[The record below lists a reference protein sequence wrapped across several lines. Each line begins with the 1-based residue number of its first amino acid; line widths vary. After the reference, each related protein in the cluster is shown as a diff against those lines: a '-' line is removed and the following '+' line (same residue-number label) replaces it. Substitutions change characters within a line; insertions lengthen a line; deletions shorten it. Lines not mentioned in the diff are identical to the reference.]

1 MNWRRA
7 LILTVGVGAPA
18 LALLAFGLTRDAG
31 EIVSPLPGRDAPD
44 FALPAFTSGQATALQ
59 AKAPPQIDSVKLA
72 DMRGDVVVVNFWAS
86 WCLACR
92 TEHQE
97 LHRAAAR
104 YADSDVHFLGVLYN
118 DTPSNGLQWLETFGA
133 LPYPSLEDKGS
144 RTAIDYGL
152 YGVPETFIIGR
163 DGRVAYKHAGPVTES
178 LLSARIDSLRALPS
192 DKRSSRRLGQAGK
205 R

>member
-59 AKAPPQIDSVKLA
+59 AKAPPEIDSVKLS

-133 LPYPSLEDKGS
+133 LPYPSLEDEGS

-178 LLSARIDSLRALPS
+178 LLSSKIDSLRALPT
-192 DKRSSRRLGQAGK
+192 DKRLSRPLGQADK